1 MPSAADI
8 VWWKPFAAAAAGRAL
23 LLLEAKRSEPITSQ
37 KILGVLLYEPCIIA
51 GFAFLAWHA
60 FSGVQSEDIRLT
72 ATVLLAWTG
81 QRGLE
86 MLLSRFLPARPPGAS
101 AP

>member
-1 MPSAADI
+1 MDI
-8 VWWKPFAAAAAGRAL
+8 AWWTPFAAAAAGRAL
-23 LLLEAKRSEPITSQ
+23 LLLEAKRSEPLTWQ

-60 FSGVQSEDIRLT
+60 NAGVPSEDVRLT

-86 MLLSRFLPARPPGAS
+86 LLVSRFLPARNPGSGS